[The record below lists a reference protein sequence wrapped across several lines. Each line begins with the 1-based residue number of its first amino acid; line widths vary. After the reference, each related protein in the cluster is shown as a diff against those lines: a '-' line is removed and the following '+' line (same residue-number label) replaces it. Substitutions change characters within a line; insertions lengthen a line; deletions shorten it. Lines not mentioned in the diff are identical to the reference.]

1 MAANSAPV
9 SLRALLGGHERGSA
23 PLDQDEDEDAAIPA
37 AAVRAIVDAGARLD
51 QLGWVP
57 ATSGN
62 ISLRLEDGRI
72 AITRSGCHKGFLV
85 AEDVMLVDGD
95 GAALTAGRPSA
106 ETLLHC
112 QIYREQ
118 PAIGAVVHG
127 HSIAATVL
135 SMRLPGGIV
144 LSDYEVL
151 KAFAG
156 IRSHD
161 THVEI
166 PVFDN
171 DQDIP
176 RLADRIAPHFA
187 AGMPGGYV
195 IRGHGAY
202 GWGGDM
208 PTALARLEALE
219 FLLACELERMRLR

>member
-1 MAANSAPV
+1 MAANASPV
-9 SLRALLGGHERGSA
+9 SLSALLAGHDRASC
-23 PLDQDEDEDAAIPA
+23 LIDDQDDDDSAIPA
-37 AAVRAIVDAGARLD
+37 AAVRLIVDAGTRLD
-51 QLGWVP
+51 QRGWVP

-62 ISLRLEDGRI
+62 ISLRLPDGRI
-72 AITRSGCHKGFLV
+72 AITRSGCHKGFL
-85 AEDVMLVDGD
+85 AADDVMLVDTAGTP
-95 GAALTAGRPSA
+95 LTAGRPSA

-118 PAIGAVVHG
+118 HSVGAVLHG
-127 HSIAATVL
+127 HSVAATVL
-135 SMRLPGGIV
+135 SMHLAGGIV

-151 KAFAG
+151 KAFSG

-161 THVEI
+161 VHVAI

-176 RLADRIAPHFA
+176 RLARTIAPHFST
-187 AGMPGGYV
+187 GMPGGYV

-202 GWGGDM
+202 AWG
-208 PTALARLEALE
+208 AEARE